1 MSTPRQ
7 RLFSAIGGVAID
19 ALAGAYAGLILV
31 RVVVPSVIY
40 GAEGTGPLSVEEC
53 IAMALGTA
61 GCVLLGL
68 FGAGIGR
75 SLLERPQRSGWQAVV
90 TANIGWFVFAL
101 TVVAGWV
108 YARIDP
114 SALFSAQGLQGAGRI
129 FSALLSPE
137 FDIIGEALRAMVET
151 IYLAFMATFIAVPFS
166 FAISFFCAR
175 NLMNDAPHRRAI
187 YVFLRFLTNFSRSI
201 EPLIWAIV
209 FSVWVGIGPFAGML
223 ALVVHTIASL
233 TKQYA
238 EQIEDV
244 DHGPMEAIAAT
255 GARRS
260 QVIWFSVVPQ
270 CVIPFLS
277 FTIYR
282 WDINVRM
289 ATIIGLVGGGG
300 IGNMLI
306 QYQGLAR
313 WNEVGMIVIIIAI
326 VVWIMDVVSARVREA
341 LK

>member
-1 MSTPRQ
+1 MTKRT
-7 RLFSAIGGVAID
+7 SALTQVMATGIDGIIGAYIVAVLLRIVVPAVFLD
-19 ALAGAYAGLILV
+19 RTASPFGMVDTIAVAAGALV
-31 RVVVPSVIY
+31 
-40 GAEGTGPLSVEEC
+40 T
-53 IAMALGTA
+53 M
-61 GCVLLGL
+61 LLGL
-68 FGAGIGR
+68 FTGASLGR
-75 SLLERPQRSGWQAVV
+75 AALHAGLPSGGWRRSVVQHLGW
-90 TANIGWFVFAL
+90 ILFVL
-101 TVVAGWV
+101 TVIAGWV
-108 YARIDP
+108 QTRIDP
-114 SALFSAQGLQGAGRI
+114 TALFSGQGLEGAGRI

-137 FDIIGEALRAMVET
+137 FDILGEALAAMMET
-151 IYLAFMATFIAVPFS
+151 IYLAFMATAIAVPFS
-166 FAISFFCAR
+166 FLLSFASAR
-175 NLMNDAPHRRAI
+175 TLMRRTPGHRAV
-187 YVFLRFLTNFSRSI
+187 YLLLRFVTNFSRSI

-244 DHGPMEAIAAT
+244 DHGPMEAIETT
-255 GARRS
+255 GAHRS
-260 QVIWFSVVPQ
+260 AVIWYSVVPQ

-306 QYQGLAR
+306 QYQGLAQ
-313 WNEVGMIVIIIAI
+313 WNEVGAI
-326 VVWIMDVVSARVREA
+326 VLLIALVVWVMDVISSRVREA

>member
-1 MSTPRQ
+1 MRVLIPRLIFDTAPAPFATMDMLILAGSALAVLVHGLLSGASPG
-7 RLFSAIGGVAID
+7 RFAMRLDVSKGYALTAATHLGWMLLVTTVIAGWIVTGMDPVALFSEGG
-19 ALAGAYAGLILV
+19 LAGA
-31 RVVVPSVIY
+31 R
-40 GAEGTGPLSVEEC
+40 
-53 IAMALGTA
+53 
-61 GCVLLGL
+61 
-68 FGAGIGR
+68 
-75 SLLERPQRSGWQAVV
+75 
-90 TANIGWFVFAL
+90 
-101 TVVAGWV
+101 
-108 YARIDP
+108 
-114 SALFSAQGLQGAGRI
+114 RI
-129 FSALLSPE
+129 FTALLTPE
-137 FDIIGEALRAMVET
+137 WDILGDALLAMVET
-151 IYLAFMATFIAVPFS
+151 IYLAFMATAIAVPFS
-166 FAISFFCAR
+166 FLLSFYSAR
-175 NLMNDAPHRRAI
+175 NLMSDTIGRRVMYI
-187 YVFLRFLTNFSRSI
+187 VLRFLTNFSRSI

-244 DHGPMEAIAAT
+244 DHGPIEAITAT
-255 GARRS
+255 GASRT

-289 ATIIGLVGGGG
+289 ATVIGLVGGGG

-306 QYQGLAR
+306 QYQGLAQ
-313 WNEVGMIVIIIAI
+313 WNEVGAIVIIIAI
-326 VVWIMDVVSARVREA
+326 VVWIMDVISARVREA

>member
-1 MSTPRQ
+1 MTRQ
-7 RLFSAIGGVAID
+7 LQRIASMAID
-19 ALAGAYAGLILV
+19 VFLGIYIGSVTHCVILPAVIHGPAAPPITLSSWAAIFGGATAFLLSMLGASIGETAL
-31 RVVVPSVIY
+31 RRTWP
-40 GAEGTGPLSVEEC
+40 
-53 IAMALGTA
+53 
-61 GCVLLGL
+61 
-68 FGAGIGR
+68 
-75 SLLERPQRSGWQAVV
+75 SGWRKSIVV
-90 TANIGWFVFAL
+90 HASWMLLIATII
-101 TVVAGWV
+101 AGWIV
-108 YARIDP
+108 TRIDP
-114 SALFSAQGLQGAGRI
+114 LQLFSQQGLQGASRI
-129 FSALLSPE
+129 FTALFTPE
-137 FDIIGEALRAMVET
+137 WAIVGEALGAMAET
-151 IYLAFMATFIAVPFS
+151 IYLAFMATVFAVPLS
-166 FAISFFCAR
+166 FLLSFFSAR
-175 NLMNDAPHRRAI
+175 NLMRDTAMRRI
-187 YVFLRFLTNFSRSI
+187 VYVVVRFITNFSRSI

-244 DHGPMEAIAAT
+244 DHGPMEAIEAT
-255 GARRS
+255 GARRT

-289 ATIIGLVGGGG
+289 ATVIGLVGGGG

-306 QYQGLAR
+306 QYQGLAQ
-313 WNEVGMIVIIIAI
+313 WNEVGMIVIIIAT
-326 VVWIMDVVSARVREA
+326 VVWLMDVVSARVREA

>member
-1 MSTPRQ
+1 MGPH
-7 RLFSAIGGVAID
+7 
-19 ALAGAYAGLILV
+19 
-31 RVVVPSVIY
+31 VV
-40 GAEGTGPLSVEEC
+40 
-53 IAMALGTA
+53 
-61 GCVLLGL
+61 
-68 FGAGIGR
+68 
-75 SLLERPQRSGWQAVV
+75 
-90 TANIGWFVFAL
+90 
-101 TVVAGWV
+101 
-108 YARIDP
+108 DP
-114 SALFSAQGLQGAGRI
+114 SWVIITGMDPLALFSSGGLEGAQRI
-129 FSALLSPE
+129 FGALLTPDW
-137 FDIIGEALRAMVET
+137 DILGEALMAMVET
-151 IYLAFMATFIAVPFS
+151 IYLAFMATAIAVPFS
-166 FAISFFCAR
+166 FLLSFFSAR
-175 NLMNDAPHRRAI
+175 NLMNDVTHRRIA
-187 YVFLRFLTNFSRSI
+187 YVVLRFITNFSRSI

-244 DHGPMEAIAAT
+244 DHGPMEAITAT
-255 GARRS
+255 GASRT

-289 ATIIGLVGGGG
+289 ATVIGLVGGGG

-306 QYQGLAR
+306 QYQGLAQ
-313 WNEVGMIVIIIAI
+313 WNEVGAIVIIIAV
-326 VVWIMDVVSARVREA
+326 VVWIMDVISARVREA